1 MKKRRADLW
10 EDTIIIAM
18 RDMQWSNL
26 IRELDREKVTD
37 TEHQGAQ
44 SGSTSCVSAEDAESI
59 EISAVR
65 PPGFVKFDG
74 NAEEKLSDVALKA
87 GERFFLMEVKSTLSK
102 VRTEWRREGGYSPKF
117 MMERLSELVECAK
130 SDQDA
135 MNMLE
140 LSFRG
145 HFATYWSGVAL
156 NQGFKGAVTSAPY
169 ITACVVARSEKDISK
184 GHGMS
189 IPIHSLPVLRDRL
202 EPDSMAFGG
211 ISFYRL
217 MRGRG
222 IIQFQKNTKFVP
234 IGLTHEEFLKYTA
247 FLCGGSMKENGFVLA
262 SDSSVDA
269 RLSEPVHLVSLSNM
283 GTHMKVMGSTAELA
297 TLLNGDFKPSPSGMA
312 SVTIRPQKRRI

>member
-1 MKKRRADLW
+1 
-10 EDTIIIAM
+10 M

-26 IRELDREKVTD
+26 IRGLDREQVTD
-37 TEHQGAQ
+37 TELQGGQ
-44 SGSTSCVSAEDAESI
+44 SGSTRYVLTEDAESV

-130 SDQDA
+130 SDQAA

-145 HFATYWSGVAL
+145 HFATYWSGEAFDR
-156 NQGFKGAVTSAPY
+156 GFKGAVTSAPY
-169 ITACVVARSEKDISK
+169 ITACVAARNEKDISK
-184 GHGMS
+184 GHGMCIPARS
-189 IPIHSLPVLRDRL
+189 IPVLRDRFNP
-202 EPDSMAFGG
+202 ESMASRY

-217 MRGRG
+217 MRGHG
-222 IIQFQKNTKFVP
+222 MIQSRRNAKFVP

-247 FLCGGSMKENGFVLA
+247 FLCGGSMRENGFVLA

-312 SVTIRPQKRRI
+312 SVTIRPKKPMN